1 MLGLS
6 GPPKNGTSEWL
17 NAFLPL
23 CEKGRVRNEKG
34 VPPGH
39 KDGWGIAGF
48 PGGEPF
54 YYGRSPQAASNDEVL
69 WKEALK
75 KLKEAP
81 SPLLI
86 AHLRKA
92 SKGQAASENTHPFSR
107 DGWLFCHNGTIFDAE
122 RLLLKRHE
130 PEGVT
135 DSERFFLFLIEYLER
150 RGGEDRF
157 LSQAISEAAGI
168 CRWNSLT
175 FLLSNGRFLY
185 AYRCYTEVEQKDYYT
200 LWFTAD
206 GGAVCSE
213 QILEG
218 KAAPWKLIANGTLLR
233 LAPGEP
239 PLEAAV
245 M

>member
-1 MLGLS
+1 MLGLAGIPQPS
-6 GPPKNGTSEWL
+6 ASEWL
-17 NAFLPL
+17 NAFRPL
-23 CEKGRVRNEKG
+23 SEKGCVRNEKG

-48 PGGEPF
+48 PDGKPF
-54 YYGRSPQAASNDEVL
+54 YYGRRPKSASEDSAA
-69 WKEALK
+69 WKEALANAEK
-75 KLKEAP
+75 NP

-92 SKGQAASENTHPFSR
+92 SKGQAVIENTHPFSR

-122 RLLLKRHE
+122 NLPLKKHE
-130 PEGVT
+130 PEGGT
-135 DSERFFLFLIEYLER
+135 DSERFFLFLLEELER
-150 RGGEDRF
+150 GGGTDEA
-157 LSQAISEAAGI
+157 LKKAIREGAGR

-175 FLLSNGRFLY
+175 LLLSNGRSLY

-213 QILEG
+213 RILEG
-218 KAAPWKLIANGTLLR
+218 KAGPWKLLDNGALLTLV
-233 LAPGEP
+233 PGKP
-239 PLEAAV
+239 PVEAVV